1 MALHVPRAPG
11 FSSMM
16 KDGSKFFSGLEE
28 AVIRNI
34 GACKEFAETVQTC
47 YGPNG
52 MNKMVINHLEKLFV
66 TNDAAT
72 IIRELEVEH
81 PAAKLMILGS
91 QMQENEIGDATNFV
105 IIFAGALLRVSEEL
119 LRMGLKPTEVADG
132 YEIALNKA
140 LEILPSLSCYEVT
153 NSRDEESVKKAVRT
167 AVMSKQ
173 YGNEDFLSD
182 LITKA
187 CISILPDKET
197 QFNVDNIRVCK
208 ILGSGLYSSQVIN
221 GMVFKRHAESNII
234 KKETCKIA
242 IYTCPVD
249 ALQTETKGTVLI
261 KTAEELTSFSRGE
274 ESQLEKQIK
283 AIADAGVDVVVAGGK
298 FGDLAMHY
306 VNKYNMMA
314 VRLMSKW
321 DVRRLARA
329 TGATALPKMTPP
341 TSEEMGMA
349 DTVYVDELGDTE
361 VVVFRVGEKESRVST
376 IVIRGATDNYMDDI
390 ERAVDDGVN
399 VFKGL
404 CKDGKMTA
412 GGGATEIE
420 LARQVAQWAETH
432 PGLEQYSINKFAEAL
447 EIIPRVL
454 AENSGVKPKEIISK
468 LYAAHSEGN
477 KNMGF
482 DIDGETGDIKD
493 CLESNVLD
501 LMLAKKWALKYATNA
516 ACTILRVD
524 QIIMAKRAGGPKPRD
539 TQGGMDQDD
548 D

>member
-11 FSSMM
+11 FASMM
-16 KDGSKFFSGLEE
+16 KDGAKFFSGLEE

-81 PAAKLMILGS
+81 PAAKLMILAS
-91 QMQENEIGDATNFV
+91 QMQESEVGDATNFV
-105 IIFAGALLRVSEEL
+105 IIFCGALLRQSEEL
-119 LRMGLKPTEVADG
+119 IRMGLKPTEVAEG
-132 YEIALNKA
+132 YELA
-140 LEILPSLSCYEVT
+140 LEKAMEVIETLSCFEVKNT
-153 NSRDEESVKKAVRT
+153 KDEVAVKKAVKT

-173 YGNEDFLSD
+173 YGNEDFITG
-182 LITKA
+182 LISKA
-187 CISILPDKET
+187 CMSILPEQT
-197 QFNVDNIRVCK
+197 TFNVDNVRVCK
-208 ILGSGLYSSQVIN
+208 ILGSGLLSSQVVQ
-221 GMVFKRHAESNII
+221 GMVFRRQAESNII
-234 KKETCKIA
+234 KKDNCKVA
-242 IYTCPVD
+242 IFTCPVD

-261 KTAEELTSFSRGE
+261 KTAEELTNFSRGE
-274 ESQLEKQIK
+274 ETQLENQIK
-283 AIADAGVDVVVAGGK
+283 AIADSGAEVIVAGGK
-298 FGDLAMHY
+298 IGDMATHY
-306 VNKYNMMA
+306 INKYNMMA

-321 DVRRLARA
+321 DIRRLARA
-329 TGATALPKMTPP
+329 TGATALPRMTAP
-341 TSEEMGMA
+341 TAEELGRA

-361 VVVFRVGEKESRVST
+361 VVVFKVGDKESRVST

-399 VFKGL
+399 VFKGI
-404 CKDGKMTA
+404 CKDGRLTA

-420 LARQVAQWAETH
+420 LSRQIAQWGETH
-432 PGLEQYSINKFAEAL
+432 AGLEQYSINKFAEAL
-447 EIIPRVL
+447 EVVPRVL
-454 AENSGVKPKEIISK
+454 AENSGVKPKEVISK
-468 LYAAHSEGN
+468 LYAAHSEGKTN
-477 KNMGF
+477 TGF
-482 DIDGETGDIKD
+482 DIEGDSGEIKD
-493 CLESNVLD
+493 CLESEVFD
-501 LMLAKKWALKYATNA
+501 LLLAKKWALKYATNA

-539 TQGGMDQDD
+539 TSGGMDQDD

>member
-1 MALHVPRAPG
+1 
-11 FSSMM
+11 
-16 KDGSKFFSGLEE
+16 
-28 AVIRNI
+28 
-34 GACKEFAETVQTC
+34 
-47 YGPNG
+47 
-52 MNKMVINHLEKLFV
+52 
-66 TNDAAT
+66 
-72 IIRELEVEH
+72 
-81 PAAKLMILGS
+81 
-91 QMQENEIGDATNFV
+91 MQESEVGDATNFV
-105 IIFAGALLRVSEEL
+105 IIFCGALLRQSEEL
-119 LRMGLKPTEVADG
+119 LRMGLKPTEVAEG
-132 YEIALNKA
+132 FEMALEKA
-140 LEILPSLSCYEVT
+140 LEVLETLSCYEVKNT
-153 NSRDEESVKKAVRT
+153 KDEESVKKAVRT

-173 YGNEDFLSD
+173 YGNEDFLAS

-187 CISILPDKET
+187 CISILPEQT
-197 QFNVDNIRVCK
+197 TFNVDNVRVCK
-208 ILGSGLYSSQVIN
+208 ILGSGLFSSQTVQ
-221 GMVFKRHAESNII
+221 GMVFRRQAESNII
-234 KKETCKIA
+234 KKDNCKVA
-242 IYTCPVD
+242 IFTCPVD

-261 KTAEELTSFSRGE
+261 KTAEELTNFSRGE
-274 ESQLEKQIK
+274 ETQLENQIK
-283 AIADAGVDVVVAGGK
+283 AIAESGADVIVAGGK
-298 FGDLAMHY
+298 IGDLAVHY
-306 VNKYNMMA
+306 INKYNMMA

-321 DVRRLARA
+321 DIRRLARA

-361 VVVFRVGEKESRVST
+361 IVVFRVGEKESRVST

-454 AENSGVKPKEIISK
+454 AENSGVKPKEAISK

-482 DIDGETGDIKD
+482 DIDGESGEIKD

-501 LMLAKKWALKYATNA
+501 LLLAKQWALKYATNA
-516 ACTILRVD
+516 AATVLRVD

-539 TQGGMDQDD
+539 TQGGMDQIIMAKRAGGPKPRDTQGG
-548 D
+548 

>member
-11 FSSMM
+11 FASMM

-81 PAAKLMILGS
+81 PAAKLLILGS

-105 IIFAGALLRVSEEL
+105 IIFAGALLRAAEDL
-119 LRMGLKPTEVADG
+119 LRMGLKPTEVAEG
-132 YEIALNKA
+132 YEIALTKA
-140 LEILPSLSCYEVT
+140 LEILPTLSCTEVT
-153 NSRDEESVKKAVRT
+153 NTRDEESVKKAIRT

-173 YGNEDFLSD
+173 YGHEDFLAD

-197 QFNVDNIRVCK
+197 QFNVDNVRVCK
-208 ILGSGLYSSQVIN
+208 ILGSGLFNSQVVN
-221 GMVFKRHAESNII
+221 GMVFKRHAETNIT
-234 KKETCKIA
+234 KKDSCKIA
-242 IYTCPVD
+242 IFTCPID

-261 KTAEELTSFSRGE
+261 KSAEELQTFSRGE
-274 ESQLEKQIK
+274 ETQLEKQIK
-283 AIADAGVDVVVAGGK
+283 DIADAGVDVIVAGGK
-298 FGDLAMHY
+298 FGDLALHY

-349 DTVYVDELGDTE
+349 DSVYVDELGDTE
-361 VVVFRVGEKESRVST
+361 IVVFKVGDKESRVST
-376 IVIRGATDNYMDDI
+376 VVIRGATDNYMDDI

-404 CKDGKMTA
+404 CKDGHLTP

-454 AENSGVKPKEIISK
+454 AENSGVKPKEVISK

-482 DIDGETGDIKD
+482 DIEAESAEIKD
-493 CLESNVLD
+493 CLESNILD
-501 LMLAKKWALKYATNA
+501 LMIAKKWALKYATNA
-516 ACTILRVD
+516 AATVLRVD

-539 TQGGMDQDD
+539 TSGGMDQDD